1 MDDVRLFRPR
11 ATPPLAPSA
20 RRSGPSLR
28 RRESRSSIAR
38 ASSPPLT
45 HHRSSRP
52 PPPVPRAG
60 FLREP
65 RALGDDRGRPRAAEP
80 GAPLSAPGTENPRS
94 PRRTH
99 ARVPAEKRS
108 FGVVVRFLPS
118 SARAPR
124 PSPPGTTRPLTTPT
138 PPPPPDPHA
147 SPLTRTA
154 RPREQRR
161 RGGRVGEVGA
171 REPRAPR
178 GESPREEGPPRILV
192 GDPPRAFPF
201 RVAFPFPG
209 PPSRRSRVSR
219 PDVRE
224 APRPPRRERG
234 EAPRGEGARALPRRG
249 RVPRTSPGSH
259 RSRRSRW
266 SRRSRLRLQVVR
278 LQEARARSLGPLG
291 RLFLIRRGGFD
302 PRVRREREKRRRR
315 ERSRG
320 ARGAARGD
328 ARVPREGADPTR
340 TGSRESPRQ
349 ERLPRVEAAPPPV
362 LGLGR
367 RESTQAPGVG
377 GGVPV
382 CSGFGSGSL
391 ASGGL
396 PPSVGR
402 GGVRRALHARGG
414 DGADPPRPAP

>member
-1 MDDVRLFRPR
+1 M
-11 ATPPLAPSA
+11 
-20 RRSGPSLR
+20 
-28 RRESRSSIAR
+28 
-38 ASSPPLT
+38 
-45 HHRSSRP
+45 
-52 PPPVPRAG
+52 
-60 FLREP
+60 
-65 RALGDDRGRPRAAEP
+65 
-80 GAPLSAPGTENPRS
+80 
-94 PRRTH
+94 
-99 ARVPAEKRS
+99 
-108 FGVVVRFLPS
+108 
-118 SARAPR
+118 
-124 PSPPGTTRPLTTPT
+124 
-138 PPPPPDPHA
+138 
-147 SPLTRTA
+147 
-154 RPREQRR
+154 
-161 RGGRVGEVGA
+161 GEVGA

-192 GDPPRAFPF
+192 GYPPRAFPF

-249 RVPRTSPGSH
+249 RVPRTSPRSG
-259 RSRRSRW
+259 RSRRSRQSRQ
-266 SRRSRLRLQVVR
+266 SRRSRRSGLRLQVVR

-315 ERSRG
+315 ARSRG

-362 LGLGR
+362 LGLGG
-367 RESTQAPGVG
+367 RESAQAPGVG

-391 ASGGL
+391 ASAGL